1 MKFNI
6 KTYKFLKVK
15 NYFKNSHC
23 FFLYNTVVQKNNI
36 INAQYFKKIELKHY
50 KLYNSLT
57 KLIFSSSIYKKY
69 ISLII
74 SLLIMIFPDT
84 SSKLVQIP
92 HTNNTL
98 SLIGIKINN
107 KIYSSKQIDHFFI
120 FNYKKNVLNLM
131 QTLKAALTSFNFL

>member
-1 MKFNI
+1 
-6 KTYKFLKVK
+6 
-15 NYFKNSHC
+15 
-23 FFLYNTVVQKNNI
+23 
-36 INAQYFKKIELKHY
+36 
-50 KLYNSLT
+50 
-57 KLIFSSSIYKKY
+57 
-69 ISLII
+69 
-74 SLLIMIFPDT
+74 MIFPDT

-92 HTNNTL
+92 HTNNTF